1 MAIETNNLVI
11 YKSERLTDTADGGGK
26 YSGQQL
32 IDGQSNNLFND
43 ISELDRTMGDVS
55 MRKIFPAVTT
65 NDTDVL
71 MGATVFISENPQDP
85 NVSAALFSTK
95 SWTDE
100 RQSAQNRVESYLAK
114 GGQTAGT
121 PLDTHW
127 QGMKILQVAMFVSE
141 TESAVGESIVLVS
154 NEGKVLEHEQY
165 VRITKVETRIAKTM
179 IDGKEVEY
187 KIATYTLNDPLNID
201 FIGLSAKQWYNG
213 EKSLTILRETLVADT
228 GKYYS
233 SVAMSSDVSVGTYT
247 VNAKSIFT
255 QLIPAAQSETPII
268 DVNANSE
275 NMALVPGNNGLITAN
290 YAVTILENQNLYLA
304 SSVMPGTVSFSLF
317 NQPITDQGGILKNS
331 NGIQVG
337 TIDYQRGLIQW
348 TQSAGSGTA
357 TLSISFKPASAPVQP
372 FHSYALPVTQNNQ
385 SANWT
390 GVIVPIPAPSSLTI
404 SYMAQGKFYVLKD
417 DGSGML
423 MGASASFGSGTISY
437 ETGSWLLTTGAL
449 PDVDTPILLQWGT
462 QIATFVR
469 SNLAVQATAFE
480 FDLRQEGIAAKSV
493 VVSWLLEG
501 VAKTATS
508 NAQGKFTGDA
518 TGTINYAK
526 GTGRIVPNK
535 LPQKGTVFTINYY
548 YGTALEQTK
557 VSNPDS
563 DGKLIFNIGNGTAI
577 QPNSVE
583 ITVPLR
589 GSDLT
594 EVTLVDVPI
603 NATTGNMIDLIGNI
617 QGTIIYAT
625 GLVNITPYLDKA
637 IEITRYESVS
647 YVPMTQYGSA

>member
-55 MRKIFPAVTT
+55 MRKIFPAITT

-85 NVSAALFSTK
+85 NVSATLFSTK

-165 VRITKVETRIAKTM
+165 VRITKVETRIAKMM
-179 IDGKEVEY
+179 IDGKEVEF

-233 SVAMSSDVSVGTYT
+233 SVAVASDVSVGTYT

-275 NMALVPGNNGLITAN
+275 NMALVPGNHGLITAN
-290 YAVTILENQNLYLA
+290 YTVTILENQNLYLA

-480 FDLRQEGIAAKSV
+480 FDLGQEGIAAKSV
-493 VVSWLLEG
+493 VASWLLEG

-535 LPQKGTVFTINYY
+535 LPQKGTVFTINYD

-563 DGKLIFNIGNGTAI
+563 NGKLILNIGSGEEI

-589 GSDLT
+589 GSTLS

-603 NATTGNMIDLIGNI
+603 NTTTGNMTDLLGNI
-617 QGTIIYAT
+617 QGTITYAT

-647 YVPMTQYGSA
+647 YVQMTQYGSA